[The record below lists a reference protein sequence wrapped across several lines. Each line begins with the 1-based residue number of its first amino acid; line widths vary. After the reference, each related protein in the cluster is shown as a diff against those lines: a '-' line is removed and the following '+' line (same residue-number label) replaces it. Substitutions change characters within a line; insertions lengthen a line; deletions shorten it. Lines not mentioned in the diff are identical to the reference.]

1 MLVIRRRA
9 GEAVLIG
16 DNIEVRVLEIG
27 GSSVKIGI
35 EAPKNVAVVRREIQI
50 TAVQNRSALQLG
62 GASLPDTLKKLRERR
77 GEER

>member
-50 TAVQNRSALQLG
+50 TAAQNRSAAHLS
-62 GASLPDTLKKLRERR
+62 GASIPDALKKLRERR
-77 GEER
+77 GEEQ